1 MKPLLAGGG
10 GGLVRQGV
18 NVEDGA
24 AGKTHHRTKLSHT
37 HLQTHAPSRR
47 RAGHALLLPVVAE
60 LDGRTLEDA
69 AEGGWLDFPVRH
81 GVAEQADARVH
92 GLLAVDAGRTEV
104 SGADGGDLVDVEVD
118 HLWGRI

>member
-1 MKPLLAGGG
+1 M
-10 GGLVRQGV
+10 VRQGV

-24 AGKTHHRTKLSHT
+24 AGQTHPLTKLSHT
-37 HLQTHAPSRR
+37 HLQMHAPSWR

-60 LDGRTLEDA
+60 LDGGTLEDA

-81 GVAEQADARVH
+81 GVAKQADARVH

-104 SGADGGDLVDVEVD
+104 SGANGGNLVDVEVD
-118 HLWGRI
+118 HLRGRI